1 MSDNYEFM
9 KTSEAQDATDYSPYS
24 DKQYNN
30 YINDINNGVYT
41 NNSLTL
47 VNFDL
52 GQIYNSQKFTETS
65 ELFAVLPIAMVA
77 GFSTN
82 VTGGSIVAPTARSQ
96 ALCTIKSDFLNLI
109 HQADVVVN
117 GKSIEQCQPFINIA
131 RHFQLISEMSDN
143 DLKTLGHSIGF
154 SPTLDNPK
162 SAKYQSTY
170 ATTAAGSGN
179 GYNNNRVFSS
189 ASDNQVTSGDANAST
204 GNAANQYKIGRYVDT
219 TNTAGQG
226 IYGLTNTLMTPSQ
239 LNSEFRPYYTVNGNY
254 MYWHDYAVIKLNY
267 LFESLNKIGLTKKL
281 DAQLRLWVN
290 TGTVMVRVAGADSLN
305 IAYNMT
311 PADNTF
317 SNTCPILI
325 NHQAAGTGAGIVPAS
340 TQAIVA
346 GLYIKSPPVTSFAGI
361 NLGASI
367 VQHPLTN
374 CRLYYS
380 QVTVDPQK
388 SIDYV
393 QRNRNKKVIYRS
405 FVTNSYTNI
414 GVGSSF
420 NALVNSGIIHP
431 TAVLICPFIG
441 ATTGANS
448 GFGDYQWKSPFD
460 TCPATMSPLSLT
472 NLQVSIGGQNV
483 LNSTLN
489 MTYENFL
496 EQVNLAEQLTS
507 SDFGVSTGL
516 ISQGY
521 WEASKWYFVNV
532 ERGNIADKLQPRNIN
547 VSFNNNSNVPIDV
560 IIFTFYSDQ
569 LTIDVETGIVTK

>member
-9 KTSEAQDATDYSPYS
+9 KSSEAQDATDYSPYV

-65 ELFAVLPIAMVA
+65 ELFAVLPIAVVA
-77 GFSTN
+77 GFSNGTN
-82 VTGGSIVAPTARSQ
+82 VLAPLAGSQ

-117 GKSIEQCQPFINIA
+117 GKSIEQCQPFINMA
-131 RHFQLISEMSDN
+131 RHFQLISEMSVN
-143 DLKTLGHSIGF
+143 DLATLGHSIGF
-154 SPTLDNPK
+154 SPTLDNTK
-162 SAKYQSTY
+162 SAKYQASV
-170 ATTAAGSGN
+170 AAVNGSSGN
-179 GYNNNRVFSS
+179 GYNNNRIFTST
-189 ASDNQVTSGDANAST
+189 SDNQTVLGNQNNAV
-204 GNAANQYKIGRYVDT
+204 GNAANQYKIGRYIDT

-226 IYGLTNTLMTPSQ
+226 IYGASNTLMTLTQ
-239 LNSEFRPYYTVNGNY
+239 LNNEFRPYYTVQNNY
-254 MYWHDYAVIKLNY
+254 MIWHDYAVIKLNY
-267 LFESLNKIGLTKKL
+267 LFESLNKIGLVKRL

-290 TGTVMVRVAGADSLN
+290 TGTVN
-305 IAYNMT
+305 ITVGSVDTANQSYLLT
-311 PADNTF
+311 PANNTF
-317 SNTCPILI
+317 SNTCPLLVNYVTSSTADGGILKT
-325 NHQAAGTGAGIVPAS
+325 GTS
-340 TQAIVA
+340 QIVA
-346 GLYIKSPPVTSFAGI
+346 GLYIAKPPTTSFAGI
-361 NLGASI
+361 NLASSNFA
-367 VQHPLTN
+367 HPLPN

-405 FVTNSYTNI
+405 FVTNSYTNTTA
-414 GVGSSF
+414 GSSF
-420 NALVNSGIIHP
+420 NALVNSGIVHP
-431 TAVLICPFIG
+431 TAVLICPFI
-441 ATTGANS
+441 ASSTTV
-448 GFGDYQWKSPFD
+448 GFGDFQWKSPFD

-521 WEASKWYFVNV
+521 WEQNKWYFVNV

-547 VSFNNNSNVPIDV
+547 VSFTNNSNVAIDV

>member
-77 GFSTN
+77 GFSSN
-82 VTGGSIVAPTARSQ
+82 VTGGSIIAPTARSQ

-204 GNAANQYKIGRYVDT
+204 GNAANQYKIGRYVDI

-226 IYGLTNTLMTPSQ
+226 IYGLSNTLMTPNQ

-317 SNTCPILI
+317 SNTCPILV
-325 NHQAAGTGAGIVPAS
+325 NHQAAGTGAGIVPAT

-361 NLGASI
+361 NLATSV
-367 VQHPLTN
+367 VQHPLPN

-414 GVGSSF
+414 NVGASF
-420 NALVNSGIIHP
+420 NALVNSGIVHP
-431 TAVLICPFIG
+431 TGILICPFIG

-472 NLQVSIGGQNV
+472 NLQIGIGGQNV

-521 WEASKWYFVNV
+521 WEQSKWYFVNV